1 MRKLQFLNH
10 FDTNN
15 NGFIRY
21 NEFVWAFYNKRKLIS
36 QWRLQKGP
44 GKRSDATLLN
54 AFFKYDIDGSR
65 NLGRKE
71 FKYALEDIGLK
82 IEDWEME
89 TLADKF
95 DTDRDGLINPSEFW
109 LLCILLRAKRKK
121 TRGCP
126 KKCS

>member
-1 MRKLQFLNH
+1 MDEEEKAAVLNH

-54 AFFKYDIDGSR
+54 AFLNMILMD
-65 NLGRKE
+65 
-71 FKYALEDIGLK
+71 LEILVERSLNMLLK
-82 IEDWEME
+82 I
-89 TLADKF
+89 LA
-95 DTDRDGLINPSEFW
+95 
-109 LLCILLRAKRKK
+109 
-121 TRGCP
+121 
-126 KKCS
+126 